1 MLIEVLLK
9 AGWISVSAF
18 ATLMLV
24 RYTRQSNNPH
34 IPVTFS
40 PFQQYLSE
48 VGGSTSAS
56 RPYFVAW
63 GLAYALL
70 ASVSF
75 AILLKPL
82 HPVAL
87 VLPFLLLALFSVGF
101 IAPLD
106 TQPTIHNVAILGGI
120 GTVGLCIYAA
130 AVALGSSPGNLAFAV
145 TVLLSAGMYLSF
157 ELTQLDEGARSLG
170 VDPQHLNGPP
180 LQKLFLSVVFVS
192 QFWLVY
198 QVGAKNWG
206 GDM

>member
-24 RYTRQSNNPH
+24 RYTRRSNNPH

-48 VGGSTSAS
+48 VGRSTSAAQ
-56 RPYFVAW
+56 PYFMAW

-75 AILLKPL
+75 AILLKSI

-87 VLPFLLLALFSVGF
+87 ALPFLLLALFTVGF
-101 IAPLD
+101 LAPLD
-106 TQPTIHNVAILGGI
+106 TQPTVHNAAILAHVHI
-120 GTVGLCIYAA
+120 GKYTPFK
-130 AVALGSSPGNLAFAV
+130 SNTKF
-145 TVLLSAGMYLSF
+145 
-157 ELTQLDEGARSLG
+157 
-170 VDPQHLNGPP
+170 H
-180 LQKLFLSVVFVS
+180 
-192 QFWLVY
+192 
-198 QVGAKNWG
+198 
-206 GDM
+206 